1 MERKQF
7 KKATEGNPTGPRD
20 EGPTEEG
27 NLRQKDVRIHL
38 FSNKLIMNL
47 QKEKL
52 IENKRQERQRQK
64 K

>member
-20 EGPTEEG
+20 EGPTKEG

-47 QKEKL
+47 
-52 IENKRQERQRQK
+52 
-64 K
+64 